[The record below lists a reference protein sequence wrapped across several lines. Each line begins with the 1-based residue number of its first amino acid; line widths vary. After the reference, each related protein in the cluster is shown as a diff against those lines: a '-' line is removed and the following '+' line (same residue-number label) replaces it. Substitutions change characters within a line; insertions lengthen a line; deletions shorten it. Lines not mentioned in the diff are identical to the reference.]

1 MFRTFWLMCLLLLL
15 ANAPAAHAQND
26 KIPVVVITTDLGE
39 IRIVTHKNTP
49 EHSANFIKLAR
60 EGFYNGTTFHRVI
73 QGFMIQGGDINS
85 KDDDPNND
93 GQGSIGYTI
102 PAEIRNEYYHKRGA
116 VAGARLGDNVNPKR
130 ESSGSQFYI
139 VDGRKMNA
147 NEIQMMGMQ
156 RFTQE
161 DYLNRP
167 ELAWLRTI
175 DWNKLQQE
183 NPDSIVKLNTRL
195 QEDIRVEYEKVKDKY
210 GYSDQAVKDYAEL
223 GGAPHLDGG
232 YTVFGE
238 VIAGMEVV
246 DKIAAVEKG
255 PNDRPLKDVKM
266 TVRVEELTA
275 KELKEKYN
283 YIQK

>member
-1 MFRTFWLMCLLLLL
+1 MALTLLM
-15 ANAPAAHAQND
+15 APGPAAIAQGD
-26 KIPVVVITTDLGE
+26 KIPVVVIQTDLGE
-39 IRIVTHKNTP
+39 IRIVTYKNTP
-49 EHSANFIKLAR
+49 QHSANFIKLAR
-60 EGFYNGTTFHRVI
+60 EGFYTGTTFHRVI

-102 PAEIRNEYYHKRGA
+102 PAEIRSEYYHKRGA
-116 VAGARLGDNVNPKR
+116 VAGARLGDNVNPKK

-139 VDGRKMNA
+139 VDGRKVNPS
-147 NEIQMMGMQ
+147 EIEMMGMQ

-183 NPDSIVKLNTRL
+183 NPDSIVRLNTRL
-195 QEDIRVEYEKVKDKY
+195 QEDIRKEYEKVKDKY
-210 GYSDQAVKDYAEL
+210 GYSNEALKAYGEV

-238 VIAGMEVV
+238 VIAGMDVV

-255 PNDRPLKDVKM
+255 PNDRPTKDVKM

-275 KELKEKYN
+275 KELKEKYYYN
-283 YIQK
+283 VR